1 MKKFIIG
8 VIIILTAL
16 MGCQTVKAQSYSKEG
31 KTFITQKS
39 TGASDDI
46 STDYIWKDSKGNEYT
61 IYLHKYTKGEK
72 AGEWTTYVFRIS
84 QKTGKKYKYYLPS
97 GDEIAKEIRE
107 DLGLK

>member
-8 VIIILTAL
+8 MIIILTAL
-16 MGCQTVKAQSYSKEG
+16 MRCQTVKAQSYSKEG

-39 TGASDDI
+39 TGASDYI

-61 IYLHKYTKGEK
+61 IYLHQYTKGEK

-97 GDEIAKEIRE
+97 GDEIANEIRE